1 MFIRNT
7 RIHVHYKYVFFFK
20 IRYKKG
26 LCQEEKQEQV
36 QLVMKIMLVYKNLM
50 WRSFN
55 CDFVAFLW
63 FEFVENRQ

>member
-1 MFIRNT
+1 MPRGKAGTSAAGNENN
-7 RIHVHYKYVFFFK
+7 VVF
-20 IRYKKG
+20 
-26 LCQEEKQEQV
+26 Q
-36 QLVMKIMLVYKNLM
+36 NLM